1 MNSILVILVWLST
14 IIRHFVA
21 QADTNDATTGRGPL
35 SWRGR
40 QHDAATPA
48 AAHPQARHPQV
59 NEGLRY
65 ADLLR
70 LR

>member
-21 QADTNDATTGRGPL
+21 QADTNDAPTRRGPL
-35 SWRGR
+35 PGRGR
-40 QHDAATPA
+40 QHDAATQA
-48 AAHPQARHPQV
+48 ATHPQAHHPQV